1 MEKSGG
7 LSKFSNI
14 QFSIFNYRYYIVLYI
29 PRTILP
35 DITET
40 LYYFLKKYLRKGK
53 TIIPTE
59 SLLYLD

>member
-1 MEKSGG
+1 MEKGGG

-14 QFSIFNYRYYIVLYI
+14 QFSIFNYRYYIVKYI

-40 LYYFLKKYLRKGK
+40 LYYF
-53 TIIPTE
+53 
-59 SLLYLD
+59 